1 MQQVLVAVLVVLTLL
16 QPVRPQEGAQET
28 EDNHSTNSELRVLY
42 ACTEILKF
50 KSCIPLY
57 YMCTPVLYG
66 LVFNM
71 HSHSLRS
78 SFAIFHILL
87 FYVYNEKRSN

>member
-1 MQQVLVAVLVVLTLL
+1 MQQVLVAVLVALTLL

-28 EDNHSTNSELRVLY
+28 EDNHSTNSELRVLT
-42 ACTEILKF
+42 CTEILKF

-57 YMCTPVLYG
+57 YMYTPVLYG

-71 HSHSLRS
+71 HIDVQS
-78 SFAIFHILL
+78 
-87 FYVYNEKRSN
+87 

>member
-1 MQQVLVAVLVVLTLL
+1 MQQVLVAVLVALTLL

-28 EDNHSTNSELRVLY
+28 EDNRSTNSELRVLY

-66 LVFNM
+66 LAFNM
-71 HSHSLRS
+71 HIDVQS
-78 SFAIFHILL
+78 
-87 FYVYNEKRSN
+87 